1 MLHKVH
7 GIGTFMIPR
16 EDWHQETVH
25 LKVLLIVPGVLGR
38 IENGDLFD
46 SSLIAGV
53 ADYSYLH
60 HASLE
65 IHRQEPSAKKLF
77 NWYRNLKISGII
89 RERPRE
95 KYFPVI
101 AELHKLGVSQI
112 IVNRELD
119 GIPSVFLIM
128 NGFLKVWST
137 YSRRQDGGRSYSVT
151 CSWTRGKIFSM
162 SGRSFFLMMRRMN
175 PDCPV
180 NIVYTHWQG

>member
-7 GIGTFMIPR
+7 WIGTFMIPR

-65 IHRQEPSAKKLF
+65 IHRQ
-77 NWYRNLKISGII
+77 GTVC
-89 RERPRE
+89 E
-95 KYFPVI
+95 KAVQLVP
-101 AELHKLGVSQI
+101 Q
-112 IVNRELD
+112 
-119 GIPSVFLIM
+119 P
-128 NGFLKVWST
+128 
-137 YSRRQDGGRSYSVT
+137 QDQRDYPGTSPGE
-151 CSWTRGKIFSM
+151 IFSCH
-162 SGRSFFLMMRRMN
+162 RRAA
-175 PDCPV
+175 
-180 NIVYTHWQG
+180 

>member
-7 GIGTFMIPR
+7 WIGTFMIPR

-89 RERPRE
+89 RVRPRE

-112 IVNRELD
+112 TVTRELD
-119 GIPSVFLIM
+119 GIPSVFFDYEWVLESVANVFSATGWRKIIFCDM
-128 NGFLKVWST
+128 QLNTRENIFNERQKFFSDDAPGE
-137 YSRRQDGGRSYSVT
+137 SRLPREYCLS
-151 CSWTRGKIFSM
+151 
-162 SGRSFFLMMRRMN
+162 
-175 PDCPV
+175 
-180 NIVYTHWQG
+180 H

>member
-7 GIGTFMIPR
+7 WIGTFMIPR

-25 LKVLLIVPGVLGR
+25 LNVLLIVPGVLGR

-151 CSWTRGKIFSM
+151 CS
-162 SGRSFFLMMRRMN
+162 
-175 PDCPV
+175 
-180 NIVYTHWQG
+180 